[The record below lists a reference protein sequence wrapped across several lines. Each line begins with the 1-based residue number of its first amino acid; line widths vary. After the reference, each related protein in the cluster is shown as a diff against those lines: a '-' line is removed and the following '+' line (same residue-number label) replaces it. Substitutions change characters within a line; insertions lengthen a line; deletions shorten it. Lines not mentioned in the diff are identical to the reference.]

1 MDSKGQ
7 ASAEYLLLIV
17 ILLIIMGAVTIP
29 LVGTSIDASMDVSD
43 ASQIKTAV
51 SGIASAADLVYAN
64 GPGAK
69 RTINVYIPQ
78 NNVPVTAGATG
89 ISMVVTLS
97 GGTTKRISGDTAKA
111 LSSPTTVINQGWH
124 QVQVDWNRNSPAY
137 ITVTFVT

>member
-7 ASAEYLLLIV
+7 VSAEYLLLIV

-51 SGIASAADLVYAN
+51 QGIADAANLVYAN

-69 RTINVYIPQ
+69 RTISIYIPQ
-78 NNVPVTAGATG
+78 NNVAVNAGATG
-89 ISMVVTLS
+89 ISMNVRLS
-97 GGTTKRISGDTAKA
+97 DGTTKTIRADTSKA
-111 LSSPTTVINQGWH
+111 LSSTTTVTNEGWH
-124 QVQVDWNRNSPAY
+124 QVQVYWNQNASSY
-137 ITVTFVT
+137 ITITFIT